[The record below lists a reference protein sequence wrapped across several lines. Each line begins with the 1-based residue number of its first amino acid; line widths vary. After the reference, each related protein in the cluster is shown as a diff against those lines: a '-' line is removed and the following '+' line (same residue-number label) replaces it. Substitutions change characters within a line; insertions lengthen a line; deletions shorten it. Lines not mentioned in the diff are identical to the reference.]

1 MSDKICIKTTPKTAI
16 SIQINIAHA
25 DILPL
30 LQKALTGAESPKN
43 DTQTIHKNLA
53 RRTPHEIY
61 KK

>member
-1 MSDKICIKTTPKTAI
+1 MNDKTTPKTPPCLNV
-16 SIQINIAHA
+16 SIWIDIAPT

-30 LQKALTGAESPKN
+30 LQKALTGAEIPKN
-43 DTQTIHKNLA
+43 DTQTIHKNQA